1 MIFGFGLA
9 AFSVIAVYALYE
21 IKKRLREYMYDYSY
35 LYIGIL
41 IIVSIIAAAIYYFL
55 VRYNRAKKRIHNLSI
70 EQQNELIQFE
80 NDRKTMS
87 SDNLFKGTALS
98 KMDLFD

>member
-1 MIFGFGLA
+1 
-9 AFSVIAVYALYE
+9 
-21 IKKRLREYMYDYSY
+21 MYDYSY

-41 IIVSIIAAAIYYFL
+41 IVVSIIAATIYYFL

>member
-1 MIFGFGLA
+1 
-9 AFSVIAVYALYE
+9 
-21 IKKRLREYMYDYSY
+21 MYDYSY

-41 IIVSIIAAAIYYFL
+41 IVVSIIAATIYYFS
-55 VRYNRAKKRIHNLSI
+55 VSYNRAKKRIHKLSI